1 MSALSVNPG
10 VASRHAI
17 EDRRP
22 PLSRVT
28 AVELRKMV
36 DTRSGFWVMI
46 GVATIT
52 VIAALA
58 AALEHGGRGATYIH
72 VFHIAAQPSAYL
84 LPVLGVLLIC
94 GEWTQRTTLTTF
106 TLVPVRRRVIA
117 AKVMAGLLVS
127 TAALIVTLLVSLL
140 FTALFGHASG
150 GAGALPVAVIAQG
163 WLHLG
168 AWMLIGFAFGAA
180 VLVSAPAIVAYL
192 LLPLVCGAI
201 VGSFQSLSGVA
212 LWTTDEALDPLTI
225 HALSAVEWAH
235 VGTMLLLWIGVPL
248 LIGVRRIRG
257 GDVN

>member
-1 MSALSVNPG
+1 MSALSISPAT
-10 VASRHAI
+10 ASRRVL

-36 DTRSGFWVMI
+36 NTRSGFWVLI
-46 GVATIT
+46 AVALIT

-106 TLVPVRRRVIA
+106 TLVPNRRRVIV

-140 FTALFGHASG
+140 FAALFGHAAG
-150 GAGALPVAVIAQG
+150 GAGTLPVTVVAQG
-163 WLHLG
+163 WVHLG

-212 LWTTDEALDPLTI
+212 LWVTDQALTPLTV
-225 HALSAVEWAH
+225 HALSAIEWVH

-257 GDVN
+257 GDLN